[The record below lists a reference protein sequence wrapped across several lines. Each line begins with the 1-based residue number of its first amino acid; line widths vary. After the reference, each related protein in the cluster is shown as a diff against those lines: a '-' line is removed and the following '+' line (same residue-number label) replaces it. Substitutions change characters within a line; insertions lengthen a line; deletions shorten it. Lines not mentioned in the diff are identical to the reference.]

1 MIHLYDP
8 LLEESLSLWLCL
20 ENEPKDGWSR
30 NGENHLESEE
40 SRWEMVPKM
49 NGLEKKNIG
58 EGEMMLK
65 WLQDRVNMVLKE
77 ETILE
82 RGQEVQLSNY

>member
-1 MIHLYDP
+1 
-8 LLEESLSLWLCL
+8 
-20 ENEPKDGWSR
+20 
-30 NGENHLESEE
+30 
-40 SRWEMVPKM
+40 MVPKM